1 MLSLNPHFSFSLN
14 SCHRNHIWWKRI
26 CVCVCEILNNVLH
39 CHLFPFLSLTR
50 VHMKMQITLLNGFT
64 LGKFV
69 SFTHNGCQDAY
80 LEFSEQSR
88 TPIGGAFCGQSWGP
102 SVFFSETRSLV
113 ITVKLFKLLRDQS
126 GYNFDFRIDYKFL
139 SKDEAIVRYGQTNM
153 SPLKSEFTE
162 NTTRDHHHML
172 DNKSS
177 NRKNKIDIFPDHA
190 DDFMLMKSNWYE
202 STLNLTVPASSS
214 SPGSSSS
221 SIYTERLKNQMKK
234 FNKQQRQQQHGKSLF
249 PSDVKYYLGDLIPG
263 TYCSRIF
270 SDCNKKPCRLQS
282 PNYPGLYPRNLT
294 CYFAVRQ
301 VSECD
306 RGKDFQAM
314 ENWTKKNYKLW
325 LESKFSISC
334 L

>member
-1 MLSLNPHFSFSLN
+1 MCCIAIYFLFSSLS
-14 SCHRNHIWWKRI
+14 
-26 CVCVCEILNNVLH
+26 
-39 CHLFPFLSLTR
+39 

-64 LGKFV
+64 VGKFV
-69 SFTHNGCQDAY
+69 SFTHKGCQDAY

-102 SVFFSETRSLV
+102 SVFYSETRSLV
-113 ITVKLFKLLRDQS
+113 ITIKLFKLLRDQS

-139 SKDEAIVRYGQTNM
+139 SKEESIVRYGGA
-153 SPLKSEFTE
+153 LKSEFTE
-162 NTTRDHHHML
+162 NTTRDPYHHML
-172 DNKSS
+172 DNKPS
-177 NRKNKIDIFPDHA
+177 NTRKTTKFDIFPPEHA

-202 STLNLTVPASSS
+202 STLNLSAPSSS
-214 SPGSSSS
+214 SSSHSPGSSSS

-301 VSECD
+301 VSE
-306 RGKDFQAM
+306 
-314 ENWTKKNYKLW
+314 
-325 LESKFSISC
+325 
-334 L
+334 

>member
-1 MLSLNPHFSFSLN
+1 M
-14 SCHRNHIWWKRI
+14 
-26 CVCVCEILNNVLH
+26 
-39 CHLFPFLSLTR
+39 
-50 VHMKMQITLLNGFT
+50 NGFT

-88 TPIGGAFCGQSWGP
+88 TPIGGRFCGQSWGP
-102 SVFFSETRSLV
+102 SMFFSETRSLV

-139 SKDEAIVRYGQTNM
+139 AKEDAVVRYGGAIT
-153 SPLKSEFTE
+153 SEIFE
-162 NTTRDHHHML
+162 NTTRDHHML
-172 DNKSS
+172 DNKSQNS
-177 NRKNKIDIFPDHA
+177 RKNKFETFPDHA
-190 DDFMLMKSNWYE
+190 DDWMYMKSNWYE
-202 STLNLTVPASSS
+202 STLNLSSSTPHSSSSPPASSS
-214 SPGSSSS
+214 SSV
-221 SIYTERLKNQMKK
+221 YTERLKNQMRKL
-234 FNKQQRQQQHGKSLF
+234 NKQQRQQQYGKSLF
-249 PSDVKYYLGDLIPG
+249 PTDVKYYLGDLIPG

-306 RGKDFQAM
+306 D
-314 ENWTKKNYKLW
+314 ET
-325 LESKFSISC
+325 
-334 L
+334 